1 MIHLISGKGGV
12 GKSTV
17 AASLAWAL
25 AAQGRRTL
33 LVELGERGYFRYVFH
48 NDLGPQPTHLT
59 SHLSIS
65 RWDGASCLRDYLH
78 HLLKIETVVKLFFD
92 NKVMKALVQSAPA
105 LKELAILGKVTS
117 GPRQVGP
124 PMPYDELVIDAYATG
139 HFRALWRA
147 PVGLA
152 EAIPFGPMGEQSRSI
167 VSVLKNPEL
176 TKFYVVMIP
185 EELPVTEGL
194 ELARD
199 IQVEMNQRPQLI
211 LNRWLESP
219 LKPEQ
224 LKRFAGHDFA
234 DYLLT
239 LLARQQQLD
248 AQIAPRGLQ
257 RLNLPWLFTDNVPE
271 KIRQLSAGF
280 MGTST

>member
-12 GKSTV
+12 GKST
-17 AASLAWAL
+17 AAAALAWAL

-48 NDLGPQPTHLT
+48 NALGPHPTALT
-59 SHLSIS
+59 THLSIA

-78 HLLKIETVVKLFFD
+78 HLLKIEAIVKLFFD
-92 NKVMKALVQSAPA
+92 NKVMRALVQSAPA

-124 PMPYDELVIDAYATG
+124 PMPYDEIVIDAFATG

-147 PVGLA
+147 PIGLA

-167 VSVLKNPEL
+167 VSVLKNPDL
-176 TKFYVVMIP
+176 ARFYVVMIP

-199 IQVEMNQRPQLI
+199 IQSEMEQRPQLI
-211 LNRWLESP
+211 LNRWLECP

-224 LKRFAGHDFA
+224 LRRFSGHEFA
-234 DYLLT
+234 DYVMMLLE
-239 LLARQQQLD
+239 RQLHLD
-248 AQIAPRGLQ
+248 AQITPRGFPL
-257 RLNLPWLFTDNVPE
+257 LTLPWVFTDNIPE

-280 MGTST
+280 VGTTA